1 MGGWSCVRALRPRA
15 VRDRRA
21 ARRARTTGCGRGR
34 PASCCSPLARCGW
47 QAAAA
52 RVVVAR
58 ERKRR
63 IEGGCPVGGIAF
75 VAGAVTQAERDVVA
89 RRHFFPFDRG
99 YAGVTEVVPLQAAFL
114 PIRSRLRRRKGSCG
128 PWRAGFFPQEVLT
141 GLEWEEMRAFSP
153 DPSLDE
159 PLPSPAPPPLPNLV
173 EVLSAGG
180 VRVVLHHRARPRA
193 RRPAQDVGAMLVRP
207 PREHLPLTGAVAGE
221 IGAYGSDEH
230 HGFVRDG
237 LVSGLRAT

>member
-58 ERKRR
+58 ERQRR

-99 YAGVTEVVPLQAAFL
+99 YAGVTEVVPLQAAFF
-114 PIRSRLRRRKGSCG
+114 PFDRGYGGVREVVVPGGPVSSLRKS
-128 PWRAGFFPQEVLT
+128 LT

-159 PLPSPAPPPLPNLV
+159 PLPSPAPRRGA
-173 EVLSAGG
+173 ERRG
-180 VRVVLHHRARPRA
+180 RACRPS
-193 RRPAQDVGAMLVRP
+193 P
-207 PREHLPLTGAVAGE
+207 PRPT
-221 IGAYGSDEH
+221 S
-230 HGFVRDG
+230 
-237 LVSGLRAT
+237 SPK

>member
-58 ERKRR
+58 ERQRR
-63 IEGGCPVGGIAF
+63 VEGGCPVGGIAF
-75 VAGAVTQAERDVVA
+75 VAGAGTQAGRDVVA

-99 YAGVTEVVPLQAAFL
+99 YGGGKGSVVP
-114 PIRSRLRRRKGSCG
+114 RG
-128 PWRAGFFPQEVLT
+128 AGFSPPEIFIGSYV
-141 GLEWEEMRAFSP
+141 EEKGAF
-153 DPSLDE
+153 
-159 PLPSPAPPPLPNLV
+159 
-173 EVLSAGG
+173 
-180 VRVVLHHRARPRA
+180 
-193 RRPAQDVGAMLVRP
+193 
-207 PREHLPLTGAVAGE
+207 
-221 IGAYGSDEH
+221 
-230 HGFVRDG
+230 
-237 LVSGLRAT
+237 

>member
-1 MGGWSCVRALRPRA
+1 MGWVVMRSGSAPACCTRSESSATREDHLLRPRA
-15 VRDRRA
+15 AGLVLLA
-21 ARRARTTGCGRGR
+21 ARAG
-34 PASCCSPLARCGW
+34 AW

-58 ERKRR
+58 ERQRR

-75 VAGAVTQAERDVVA
+75 VAGAVTQAGRDVVA

-159 PLPSPAPPPLPNLV
+159 PLPSPAPPPLPNLF
-173 EVLSAGG
+173 EALSAGG

-193 RRPAQDVGAMLVRP
+193 RRPAQDSARCWCG
-207 PREHLPLTGAVAGE
+207 H
-221 IGAYGSDEH
+221 
-230 HGFVRDG
+230 
-237 LVSGLRAT
+237 RASPSRSPARSPARWAPTAATSTTASCSTDW